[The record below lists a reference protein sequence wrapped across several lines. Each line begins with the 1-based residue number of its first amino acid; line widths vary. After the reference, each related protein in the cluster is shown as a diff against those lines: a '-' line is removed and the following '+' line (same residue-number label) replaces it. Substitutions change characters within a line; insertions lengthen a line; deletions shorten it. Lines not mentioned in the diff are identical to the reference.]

1 MSKAILE
8 FNLPEEEV
16 ELQMAMNAGNVQ
28 AAIWDVSQEVFR
40 PARKHGYND
49 SQLQL
54 LLTKLDE
61 MVADVHAGYAAGD
74 GVPPPGDDWPTDEY
88 GPLNATDLIGLLEK
102 RFYAI
107 LEHHGVQ
114 L

>member
-8 FNLPEEEV
+8 FNLPEESV
-16 ELQMAMNAGNVQ
+16 ELDMAINAGNLQ

-40 PARKHGYND
+40 PARKHGYSD
-49 SQLQL
+49 STLQRLVEQL
-54 LLTKLDE
+54 
-61 MVADVHAGYAAGD
+61 DVIVDAVEKA
-74 GVPPPGDDWPTDEY
+74 DDWPTDEY
-88 GPLNATDLIGLLEK
+88 GPMNATDLIGLLEK
-102 RFYAI
+102 RFYDI

>member
-8 FNLPEEEV
+8 FNLPEEEA
-16 ELQMAMNAGNVQ
+16 ELDMALHAGDLH
-28 AAIWDVSQEVFR
+28 ATLWDIAQEVFR

-49 SQLQL
+49 STLQRLVEQLDSIVD
-54 LLTKLDE
+54 TMEK
-61 MVADVHAGYAAGD
+61 A
-74 GVPPPGDDWPTDEY
+74 DDWPTDEH

-102 RFYAI
+102 KFYSL
-107 LEHHGVQ
+107 LEQHKVE

>member
-1 MSKAILE
+1 VSKAILE
-8 FNLPEEEV
+8 FNLPEEET
-16 ELQMAMNAGNVQ
+16 ELHLAINAGNLQ

-40 PARKHGYND
+40 PARKHGYSD
-49 SQLQL
+49 STLQRLVEQLDATVEQL
-54 LLTKLDE
+54 GKDQLS
-61 MVADVHAGYAAGD
+61 
-74 GVPPPGDDWPTDEY
+74 DDWPTDEY
-88 GPLNATDLIGLLEK
+88 GPLNATDLIHLLEK